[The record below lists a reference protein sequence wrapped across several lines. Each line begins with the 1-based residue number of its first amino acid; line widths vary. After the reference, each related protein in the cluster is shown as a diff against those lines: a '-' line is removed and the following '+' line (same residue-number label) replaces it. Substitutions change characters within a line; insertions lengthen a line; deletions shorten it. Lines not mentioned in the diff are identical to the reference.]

1 MVKTVWATVRDGKL
15 ELLESSE
22 LEEGSQVLVTVLSS
36 DEKEFWQQASQTS
49 LNKIWNNLEDDVYNE
64 LL

>member
-15 ELLESSE
+15 ELLESIE

-49 LNKIWNNLEDDVYNE
+49 LNKIWDNSEDDVYHE

>member
-15 ELLESSE
+15 ELLESIE

-36 DEKEFWQQASQTS
+36 DEKGFWQQASQTS
-49 LNKIWNNLEDDVYNE
+49 LNKIWDNSEEDVYHE